1 MRNKNANIISL
12 EKIKI
17 QTFCNDVGLSWAL
30 SIIFI
35 ATSRPVGICLANLT
49 LAKLPLPI
57 V

>member
-1 MRNKNANIISL
+1 MHREIFHL
-12 EKIKI
+12 I

-35 ATSRPVGICLANLT
+35 ATSRPVGICRANLT